1 MGNYGDDGDPVWGG
15 VLMVIVIGLAATVL
29 LFAYY
34 GLPEQKTQDARCP
47 VGHVLVRIYGEA
59 YCLRKASN
67 G

>member
-1 MGNYGDDGDPVWGG
+1 
-15 VLMVIVIGLAATVL
+15 MVIVIGLAATVL